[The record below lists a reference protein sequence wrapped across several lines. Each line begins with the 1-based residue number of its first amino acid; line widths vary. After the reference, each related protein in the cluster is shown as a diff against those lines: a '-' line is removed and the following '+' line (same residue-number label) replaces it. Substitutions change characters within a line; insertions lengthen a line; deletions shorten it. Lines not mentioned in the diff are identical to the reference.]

1 MELSAAERLDLE
13 NLKNKIEEKLH
24 ESGVTFSDGE
34 IRRIERLKDNL
45 HAHVDKKVL
54 IERLAT
60 IAQGNDPIDKSLFEK
75 YDVKRGLR
83 NKNGTGVLVGLTSIG
98 DVVGYEVKD
107 DEKIAI
113 PGRLVYR
120 GYNVEDLVNDA
131 EAHNQFGYE
140 QCAYLLLFGKLPTQ
154 TELDEFNEL
163 LGNLRTLPDNF
174 TEDMIMKAPSSDI
187 MNKLAR
193 GVLASYSYDPN
204 PEDRSLSNILRQC
217 IELVSRFSTLA
228 AYAYQAKRRYY
239 DGKSMYIH
247 NPLPELSTAENF
259 LRLIRNNKAFT
270 DDEAK
275 LLDLALILH
284 AEHGGGNNSSLTV
297 HVVSSADTDTY
308 SAIGAAVGSLKGRRH
323 GGANIQVAEMMDNIK
338 ENVKDWSN
346 EKEVK
351 SYLEKIANKEAF
363 NHTGL
368 IYGMGHAIYTI
379 NDPRATLLRD
389 KAAKLAREKGLEEEY
404 NLYKMVEKFS
414 PDILY
419 NKHGDGKKICANVDL
434 YSGFIYSMLNIPRE
448 LFTPLFAISRIAGWS
463 AHRIE
468 EIIAGG
474 KIYRPAYKNIF
485 AEREYVPIEQR

>member
-1 MELSAAERLDLE
+1 MAENESSFIDKLS
-13 NLKNKIEEKLH
+13 
-24 ESGVTFSDGE
+24 
-34 IRRIERLKDNL
+34 
-45 HAHVDKKVL
+45 VL
-54 IERLAT
+54 
-60 IAQGNDPIDKSLFEK
+60 AQRNDPIDKSLYEK

-83 NKNGTGVLVGLTSIG
+83 NANGTGVLVGLTGIG

-107 DEKIAI
+107 GKKIAI

-120 GYNVEDLVNDA
+120 GYNVETLVKDA
-131 EAHNQFGYE
+131 EEHNQFGYE
-140 QCAYLLLFGKLPTQ
+140 QCVYLLLFGELPTQ
-154 TELDEFNEL
+154 DDLDTFKDY
-163 LGNLRTLPDNF
+163 LGQLRSLPDNF

-204 PEDRSLSNILRQC
+204 PEDRALSNVLRQC
-217 IELVSRFSTLA
+217 IELISRLSTLA
-228 AYAYQAKRRYY
+228 SYAYQAKRRYY

-308 SAIGAAVGSLKGRRH
+308 SAIGAAVGSLKGCRH
-323 GGANIQVAEMMDNIK
+323 GGANIQVAEMMDDIK
-338 ENVKDWSN
+338 KNVRDWSS

-351 SYLEKIANKEAF
+351 AYLEKIASKEAY
-363 NHTGL
+363 NRTGL
-368 IYGMGHAIYTI
+368 IYGMGHAVYTI

-404 NLYKMVEKFS
+404 NLFKMVEKLS

-419 NKHGDGKKICANVDL
+419 EKHGDSKKICANVDL
-434 YSGFIYSMLNIPRE
+434 YSGFVYSMLNIPRE
-448 LFTPLFAISRIAGWS
+448 LFTPIFAISRIAGWS

-485 AEREYVPIEQR
+485 AEREYIPIEKR